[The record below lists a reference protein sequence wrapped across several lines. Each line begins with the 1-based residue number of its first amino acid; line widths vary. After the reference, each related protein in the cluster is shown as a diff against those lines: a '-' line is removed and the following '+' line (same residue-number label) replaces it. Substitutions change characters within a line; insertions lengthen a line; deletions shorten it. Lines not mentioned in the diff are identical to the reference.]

1 MQTLGGQRRARRG
14 GVRCGNMDGGQNEH
28 DVRRANRRWR
38 SEIRSPVHWQK
49 LQRAS
54 RYINLTVTN
63 ARLSKAG
70 EEKKGGWS
78 QRIERARGQKAEQR
92 GRSSLIKDVVEMA

>member
-1 MQTLGGQRRARRG
+1 M
-14 GVRCGNMDGGQNEH
+14 
-28 DVRRANRRWR
+28 
-38 SEIRSPVHWQK
+38 HWQK

-92 GRSSLIKDVVEMA
+92 GRSSLIKDVVEMAK